1 MRLERLDHPGREQM
15 LTLLHVER
23 PLPSVPGP
31 REEMSE
37 EGIWEI
43 YEEEMRR
50 EDLHHCCS
58 YTIGD

>member
-1 MRLERLDHPGREQM
+1 M